1 MTIREAVEL
10 VLISSQ
16 LKNIENGGIFIL
28 EMGESVLIKDLAKRM
43 IVLSGK
49 NENEIKIEYTG
60 LRKGEKVSEKLF
72 FEKEKIKKT
81 LIPGILHTNDKLYE
95 IDTSSYENLSSLIIK
110 NNVGAIIKKFKEMV
124 PEYKANDES

>member
-16 LKNIENGGIFIL
+16 LKNIQNGGIFIL

-72 FEKEKIKKT
+72 LKKK
-81 LIPGILHTNDKLYE
+81 KL
-95 IDTSSYENLSSLIIK
+95 
-110 NNVGAIIKKFKEMV
+110 KKQ
-124 PEYKANDES
+124 